1 LNVNGTVDAAEPE
14 DPELESGNKEEAGKV
29 SFSKI

>member
-14 DPELESGNKEEAGKV
+14 DPELESGKEEAGKV